1 MRAFRETEI
10 MRSRS
15 PRCKNAH
22 GDCSWCLRPVVLGIC
37 EASDRESLKGFLG
50 GRALPPKNLHAP
62 LGAIARGDGHD
73 EDGTHHGGDP
83 VPELRHRIRIS
94 APLSPVWS
102 ALTTAQGLQA
112 WWAPDVEVDEAGGYV
127 SVKAGSANFVW
138 SAKNNGESGIVE
150 WTCLEGPGSSPGSVV
165 TFAVAADDD
174 DHTVVTL
181 VHEGW
186 TEEDPNIEACNT
198 RWGGLLHALKNASE
212 QSRPAPVY
220 R

>member
-1 MRAFRETEI
+1 M
-10 MRSRS
+10 
-15 PRCKNAH
+15 
-22 GDCSWCLRPVVLGIC
+22 
-37 EASDRESLKGFLG
+37 
-50 GRALPPKNLHAP
+50 
-62 LGAIARGDGHD
+62 
-73 EDGTHHGGDP
+73 
-83 VPELRHRIRIS
+83 PELRHRIRIS
-94 APLSPVWS
+94 APLDPVWS

-112 WWAPDVEVDEAGGYV
+112 WWAPDVEVDDVGGHV

-186 TEEDPNIEACNT
+186 TEDDPNIEACNT
-198 RWGGLLHALKNASE
+198 RWGGTSACAEERLGAESARARLPLTEPPKEHSLCLSSLCPSSSMPWKPLACWFASRMKNVST
-212 QSRPAPVY
+212 SFPK
-220 R
+220 